1 MSAKDGDT
9 YYLRVG
15 SPSSPYVVQVD
26 TVVSPAALAKG
37 LSGRPSMPKGT
48 GLLFIFSG
56 LSVQSMWMKDMR
68 FPLDVVWLD
77 ENLEV
82 SHINYGAAPC
92 GSTCPSYSSHYK
104 AAYAIE
110 LNAGDAAAYGF
121 RVGVPLKVVS

>member
-1 MSAKDGDT
+1 MPAKDGDT

-15 SPSSPYVVQVD
+15 PPSSPVIQVD
-26 TVVSPAALAKG
+26 TVVSPAALVKG
-37 LSGRPSMPKGT
+37 LSDRPSMPKGT
-48 GLLFIFSG
+48 GLLFVFPG
-56 LSVQSMWMKDMR
+56 LALQSMWMKGMR

-82 SHINYGAAPC
+82 SHINYGAVPC
-92 GSTCPSYSSHYK
+92 TAQCPSYSSTYK

-121 RVGVPLKVVS
+121 RVGIPLKVVS

>member
-1 MSAKDGDT
+1 MPAKDGDT
-9 YYLRVG
+9 YYLRIGLSGPVI
-15 SPSSPYVVQVD
+15 QVD
-26 TVVSPAALAKG
+26 TVVSPAALVKG
-37 LSGRPSMPKGT
+37 LSDRPSMPKGT
-48 GLLFIFSG
+48 GLLFVFPE
-56 LSVQSMWMKDMR
+56 LALQSMWMKGMR

-92 GSTCPSYSSHYK
+92 IECPSYSSTYK

-121 RVGVPLKVVS
+121 RVGVGLKVVS